1 MLPVIPSD
9 QTSGDRSGVRRTGRR
24 GMKIGKLAAA
34 TTLATMALLVPAGV
48 AAAAPA
54 MLDRA
59 GSSVSP
65 NDSYLVG
72 YYPSPALCLAAG
84 ASGQRAGQWDTF
96 SCRPE
101 VHGVATKYALI
112 VTQF

>member
-1 MLPVIPSD
+1 
-9 QTSGDRSGVRRTGRR
+9 
-24 GMKIGKLAAA
+24 MKIGNLAAA
-34 TTLATMALLVPAGV
+34 TVLATLALLVPAGV

-54 MLDRA
+54 TMDRA

-65 NDSYLVG
+65 YDSYLIG

-84 ASGQRAGQWDTF
+84 ASGQRSGQWDTF

-112 VTQF
+112 VTVF

>member
-1 MLPVIPSD
+1 
-9 QTSGDRSGVRRTGRR
+9 
-24 GMKIGKLAAA
+24 MKIGSLAAA
-34 TTLATMALLVPAGV
+34 TVVATLALLVPAGV
-48 AAAAPA
+48 AAAAPDA
-54 MLDRA
+54 THRA

-65 NDSYLVG
+65 FDTYLIG

-101 VHGVATKYALI
+101 VHGAAVKYALY